1 MIKDQDHQSDLG
13 ARIYVHMEAITAAG
27 VKEGGQ
33 LTGQPPAVGTGS
45 IHTTETNYR
54 SWKEGKNRK
63 IIEIKRM

>member
-33 LTGQPPAVGTGS
+33 LTGQRPITGA
-45 IHTTETNYR
+45 
-54 SWKEGKNRK
+54 GKKGRTGK
-63 IIEIKRM
+63 L